1 MDFTIGSRPV
11 SDTGYMFSMQ
21 TLPHKGVAVSH
32 TFHTQTR
39 WSWRATVACLAAP
52 LVACAAQPTMPVAED
67 EGRLAAR
74 AGATLKRP
82 ADAGLINEGGPVFAA
97 PPTTVDPGATLI
109 NEGGPVFALPG
120 EVVFP
125 SYFRGNPTQLSVTAE
140 QLGGSRIT
148 TILPAPLREDGKF
161 TLRVPKDAAAFMATT
176 VFTQDEY
183 LFRMRTVVKPVE
195 GGSILIDPTSTL
207 VSAKLGQAYQRGLQL
222 DLNKLAGPTIEL
234 TDNLRFG
241 IHAEEWGRV
250 QLDGDNL
257 SLARA
262 LAALTSL
269 RPHLEVQ
276 VNAWDDM
283 INEQPWRPRGKNG
296 ADMEDSP
303 EGLPK

>member
-1 MDFTIGSRPV
+1 
-11 SDTGYMFSMQ
+11 MQ

-32 TFHTQTR
+32 TIHTRIR
-39 WSWRATVACLAAP
+39 WGWRAAAACLAAP
-52 LVACAAQPTMPVAED
+52 LMACQAQPTLPVAED
-67 EGRLAAR
+67 EGRMTAR
-74 AGATLKRP
+74 AGVTLKRP
-82 ADAGLINEGGPVFAA
+82 ADAGLINEGGPVFDA
-97 PPTTVDPGATLI
+97 PPPPVENTATLI

-125 SYFRGNPTQLSVTAE
+125 TYFRGNPAQLTVAAE
-140 QLGGSRIT
+140 QLGGSRIAA
-148 TILPAPLREDGKF
+148 IAPAPVHADGKF
-161 TLRVPKDAAAFMATT
+161 VLRVPKDADAFMATT

-207 VSAKLGQAYQRGLQL
+207 VSAKLGQAYQRGMQL
-222 DLNKLAGPTIEL
+222 DLNKLAGPTIGL

-276 VNAWDDM
+276 VNAWDDL
-283 INEQPWRPRGKNG
+283 INEQPWRPRVKN
-296 ADMEDSP
+296 DIDVEDTPGS
-303 EGLPK
+303 LPK